1 MPPTLISE
9 NLKEIKKFFKKYKK
23 VIIKPIN
30 GHGGN
35 EVFLLKKFNIKLI
48 NKYIKKYNHIV
59 GIEGTITTVAPIDK
73 DDENINVCY
82 VGGVDAFGKVKDTR
96 TDQQKN
102 ALDKLFKILKTKF
115 PKIKVLEDEDSK
127 PKPKK
132 VKNRKDEK

>member
-1 MPPTLISE
+1 MKNIIIYSSATKEGVNISE
-9 NLKEIKKFFKKYKK
+9 HSIFKASSD
-23 VIIKPIN
+23 
-30 GHGGN
+30 
-35 EVFLLKKFNIKLI
+35 
-48 NKYIKKYNHIV
+48 KKYNHII

-73 DDENINVCY
+73 DEENINVCY

-96 TDQQKN
+96 SDEQKN